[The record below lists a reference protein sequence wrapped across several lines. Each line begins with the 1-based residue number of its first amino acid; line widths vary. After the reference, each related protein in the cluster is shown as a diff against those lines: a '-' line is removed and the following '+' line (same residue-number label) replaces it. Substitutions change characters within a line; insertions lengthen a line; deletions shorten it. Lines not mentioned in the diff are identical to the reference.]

1 MKMLY
6 ESAIADMIR
15 LLDKTVDDFSM
26 ANDISGVTPL
36 FCISNK
42 QFLLMKT
49 VDYFSNYQVLNGCRQ
64 LCIDMC
70 EQMKLP
76 IKIIAGDEDVDFILE
91 VDDKSIG
98 VLLSFKPNFMPN
110 VSDELMYAIE
120 KLQVYKVD
128 VNEQNIQAVGF
139 YQHMGFSVI
148 TRSDLDVEGKE
159 YPILHMR
166 R

>member
-70 EQMKLP
+70 EQMTP
-76 IKIIAGDEDVDFILE
+76 IKYLIITKIIKYLM
-91 VDDKSIG
+91 G
-98 VLLSFKPNFMPN
+98 VVNFA
-110 VSDELMYAIE
+110 LIC
-120 KLQVYKVD
+120 
-128 VNEQNIQAVGF
+128 VN
-139 YQHMGFSVI
+139 
-148 TRSDLDVEGKE
+148 R
-159 YPILHMR
+159 
-166 R
+166 